1 MSAEAIWRT
10 LMAAI
15 PRGDRDKMPGYS
27 AAGWTC
33 TLTAPGPASG
43 FTSHGAAG
51 AERAARSARKI
62 KAAGPGADDLA
73 GQFPARRESGSPA
86 CFTCHADASGLTG
99 RVNEHA
105 AMPGRAA

>member
-33 TLTAPGPASG
+33 TLTAPSPASG

-51 AERAARSARKI
+51 AEQAARFARKI

-86 CFTCHADASGLTG
+86 CFTCHAGASGLTG